1 MYRDKKRN
9 VIIVESPAKAKT
21 ISKYLGSNYKVLSS
35 FGHIRDLPAKKGSVL
50 PEKEFEMIWNID
62 PSSQKHLQNI
72 IHAVKSSTILI
83 LATDPDREGEAISW
97 HVLDVLRQKN
107 LIEKTKIQRVSFNAI
122 TKQVVLNAMK
132 SPRDINLDLVN
143 AYLAR
148 RALDYLVGFNLSPI
162 LWQKLPGARSA
173 GRVQSVALRLICNRE
188 NQIESFVSEEYWSL
202 SVLLET
208 PRNDKFTAHLTDFNG
223 QRIEKKS
230 ISNKKEADDLISFVK
245 KATYSVEKIENKPIK
260 RNPWPAFTTST
271 LQQVASSRLGFSASH
286 TMRIAQKL
294 YEGIDVNGEIVGL
307 ITYMRTDGVH
317 MSPDALE
324 AVRRSIT
331 SHYGD
336 HYLPEKPRIYS
347 SKSKN
352 AQEAHEAIRPNDFDF
367 LPSKMKQF
375 LDSDQ
380 FQLYNLIW
388 KRSVASQ
395 MASAKFERTTVN
407 IIATYNDQ
415 IGHLRTTGSLLCFDG
430 FLKVWENQYDQ
441 EKNSEE
447 DILLPY
453 ISANEQLIATETN
466 ASQHFTEPPPR
477 YSESS
482 LIKKMEEIGIGR
494 PSTYATIL
502 ETLYKRKYVIAEKR
516 KILPQNTGRIV
527 TAFLENFFSQYVE
540 YDFTA
545 DLEEKLDEISTG
557 KLNWK
562 EVLHEFWE
570 EFIEKIDSIKKLRIS
585 NVLDILNDTLSS
597 VIFPPKENNEDSRT
611 CPECHTHSLSL
622 KLSSKYGA
630 FVGCTNYPECKYTRQ
645 LTSNPQDIPEMKE
658 SVLLGNDLETKESV
672 TLRSGR
678 FGLYVQRGD
687 GKDAKRCSL
696 PKTWKSDSVDY
707 DKAMSLLSLPRE
719 IGIHPETQKNIIA
732 GTGKYGYY
740 LNHDGAYTKLESIE
754 QVLTIDLEQAI
765 SCITEKKKIEKS
777 SRKNSKNQGH
787 VIGTHPEGG
796 SITVHNG
803 RYGPYLHWKK
813 INASLSKEES
823 PDTVDLEKALK
834 ILNIKKQKKL

>member
-1 MYRDKKRN
+1 MN

-834 ILNIKKQKKL
+834 ILNIKK

>member
-1 MYRDKKRN
+1 MN

-294 YEGIDVNGEIVGL
+294 YEGIDVKGEIVGL

-803 RYGPYLHWKK
+803 RYGPYLHWQK

>member
-1 MYRDKKRN
+1 MN

-294 YEGIDVNGEIVGL
+294 YEGIDVKGEIVGL

>member
-1 MYRDKKRN
+1 MN

>member
-1 MYRDKKRN
+1 MN

-466 ASQHFTEPPPR
+466 ASQHCTEPPPR

>member
-1 MYRDKKRN
+1 MN

-658 SVLLGNDLETKESV
+658 SVRLGNDLETKESV

-678 FGLYVQRGD
+678 FGLYVQRGE

>member
-1 MYRDKKRN
+1 MN

-331 SHYGD
+331 SHFGD

>member
-1 MYRDKKRN
+1 
-9 VIIVESPAKAKT
+9 
-21 ISKYLGSNYKVLSS
+21 
-35 FGHIRDLPAKKGSVL
+35 
-50 PEKEFEMIWNID
+50 EFEMIWNID

-294 YEGIDVNGEIVGL
+294 YEGIDVKGEIVGL

>member
-1 MYRDKKRN
+1 MN

-271 LQQVASSRLGFSASH
+271 LQRVASSRLGFSASH